1 MERVFLRS
9 GTKLVVT
16 ESGSKNQYAFIVD
29 RQIGQGA
36 NSLVYEAHRDGAPKH
51 RVRIKE
57 CYPARQA
64 PSRDGMRLSWPDTS
78 QRKKVLEH
86 FQEGFENQRLFQS
99 EEKTGNAAIH
109 MPLEMCEANN
119 TRYMIMELDYGETL
133 DRHKVSSFEEILTI
147 TKALADTL
155 GEYHRLGF
163 LHLDIKPENILV
175 LREAPNMI
183 KLFDLDSVVRKQ
195 DIQQGVLPALS
206 YSPRWAAPELREEI
220 ISQISERTDIY
231 SIGAV
236 LFWMVMGR
244 EPGCDDRSIFAEWEF
259 DGPLFNGQNP
269 QLKRALRYIF
279 RHTLCCRAGCRFE
292 NADTLAEK
300 LDEAL
305 KLVREKKPY
314 LLSNVEHVARFIGR
328 EKELE
333 GIRASFASGKK
344 VVILSGFGG
353 IGKSTLAK
361 QYAWENCGPHALYD
375 TVSFCRYQKFAS
387 INGLIADLPL
397 QNAEM
402 DIQSEPDTQPALDIQ
417 SKTKKVSKRFHAVCS
432 AMNEHTLLILDNY
445 DVDSPAEDW
454 GKLMS
459 LPCHVLVTTRTDFSD
474 WTGEQQV
481 VQYNVDVLEEP
492 ELVQLFE
499 KTAGIYL
506 DETDAHVLHDVLG
519 AVGYHTLMTE
529 LLGKQ
534 LAVSG
539 ISLAQLKE
547 NLFEQKE
554 IVRYQKDGRT
564 NAETIRQV
572 IDALFSMARFTP
584 EEQNVM
590 RYVWT
595 LSGTGVQKQDLRRWT
610 GLTDLNTLNRL
621 IHLGWVKE
629 NREKGLLELHPLIF
643 ETVQQQ
649 LNPNMEN
656 CQEMVRYIRN
666 TIPQYDENQGDWNLE
681 PRFALW
687 ACSRWAI
694 QKGGNYAAQQFI
706 RLFDQYKSEN
716 EDELWNSLFEQGQ
729 EPSPMALFE
738 PLVASTKEKQEWPL
752 PDGLMAMAQY
762 CRTLIEYE
770 NAFNW
775 EDQEKE
781 FLALRR
787 TMNAAAELFAEWYQG
802 HLDGRKNAV
811 PTGKEAL
818 DDAFD
823 YAFHVNWQ
831 YIVPN
836 TPALYKAYCLKFEQ
850 LRQSWAFALL
860 FGTDVER
867 EELENRMYWF
877 IDALQDVGQDSSMDL
892 YTAKLHCRQTLTPQE
907 LLEYRPSGF
916 PSDFKWDQ

>member
-78 QRKKVLEH
+78 QRKKALER

-259 DGPLFNGQNP
+259 EGPLFNGQNP

-292 NADTLAEK
+292 NADTLAKK

-305 KLVREKKPY
+305 ELVLEKKPY

-333 GIRASFASGKK
+333 WIRASFESGKK

-361 QYAWENCGPHALYD
+361 QYAQVNIGALYD
-375 TVSFCRYQKFAS
+375 TVCFCRYQKLAS
-387 INGLIADLPL
+387 ISGLLADLPV
-397 QNAEM
+397 QNADSSE
-402 DIQSEPDTQPALDIQ
+402 QSA
-417 SKTKKVSKRFHAVCS
+417 RFHTVCA

-445 DVDSPAEDW
+445 DVDSPNEDW
-454 GKLMS
+454 ERLIS
-459 LPCHVLVTTRTDFSD
+459 LPCHVLVTTRTDLSD
-474 WTGEQQV
+474 WAGEQQV
-481 VQYNVDVLEEP
+481 VQLNVDTMNES
-492 ELVQLFE
+492 ELIRLFE
-499 KTAGIYL
+499 KSAGIHG
-506 DETDAHVLHDVLG
+506 DESDMPVLHEMLK
-519 AVGYHTLMTE
+519 AIGYHTLTTE

-534 LAVSG
+534 LAASD

-572 IDALFSMARFTP
+572 IDALFSMARFTS

-595 LSGTGVQKQDLRRWT
+595 LSGTGVQKQDFRRWT

-656 CQEMVRYIRN
+656 CQEMARYIQD

-681 PRFALW
+681 PRVALW

-694 QKGGNYAAQQFI
+694 QKGGDYAAQQFI

-729 EPSPMALFE
+729 EPSPVVLFE
-738 PLVASTKEKQEWPL
+738 PLVASTEKKQKWPL

-787 TMNAAAELFAEWYQG
+787 TMNAAAELFAKWYQG
-802 HLDGRKNAV
+802 YLDGRKNAV
-811 PTGKEAL
+811 PTGKEAV

-860 FGTDVER
+860 FGTDAER
-867 EELENRMYWF
+867 EALEERMNWLV
-877 IDALQDVGQDSSMDL
+877 DALRDVGQDSSLQL
-892 YTAKLHCRQTLTPQE
+892 YSCRLQCRQNLTQQE

>member
-78 QRKKVLEH
+78 QRKKVLKH

-133 DRHKVSSFEEILTI
+133 DRYKVSSFEEILTI

-259 DGPLFNGQNP
+259 EGPLFNGQNP
-269 QLKRALRYIF
+269 QLRQALRYIF
-279 RHTLCCRAGCRFE
+279 RHTLCCRAACRFE
-292 NADTLAEK
+292 NADTLAKK

-305 KLVREKKPY
+305 KLVLEKKPY

-333 GIRASFASGKK
+333 WLRATFESGKK

-361 QYAWENCGPHALYD
+361 QYAQVNIGALYD
-375 TVSFCRYQKFAS
+375 TVCFCRYQKLAS
-387 INGLIADLPL
+387 ISGLLADLPV
-397 QNAEM
+397 QNA
-402 DIQSEPDTQPALDIQ
+402 DSSELSA
-417 SKTKKVSKRFHAVCS
+417 RFHTVCA

-445 DVDSPAEDW
+445 DVDSPNEDW
-454 GKLMS
+454 ERLIS
-459 LPCHVLVTTRTDFSD
+459 LPCHVLVTTRTDLSD
-474 WTGEQQV
+474 WAGEQQV
-481 VQYNVDVLEEP
+481 VQLNVDTMNES
-492 ELVQLFE
+492 ELIRLFE
-499 KTAGIYL
+499 KSAGIHV
-506 DETDAHVLHDVLG
+506 DESDMPVLHEILE
-519 AVGYHTLMTE
+519 AIGYHTLTAE

-534 LAVSG
+534 LAASG

-547 NLFEQKE
+547 KLFEQKE

-564 NAETIRQV
+564 NAETIQQV
-572 IDALFSMARFTP
+572 IDALFSMARFTS

-595 LSGTGVQKQDLRRWT
+595 LSGTGVQKQDFRRWT

-621 IHLGWVKE
+621 IRLGWVKE

-656 CQEMVRYIRN
+656 CQEMVRYIQD
-666 TIPQYDENQGDWNLE
+666 TVPQYDENQGDWNLE
-681 PRFALW
+681 PRVALW

-694 QKGGNYAAQQFI
+694 QKGGDYAAQQFI

-729 EPSPMALFE
+729 EPSPVALFE
-738 PLVASTKEKQEWPL
+738 PLVASTEKEQKWPL

-787 TMNAAAELFAEWYQG
+787 TMNAAAELFAEQYQRY
-802 HLDGRKNAV
+802 LVWRRIAV
-811 PTGKEAL
+811 LTGEETF

-823 YAFHVNWQ
+823 YAFRVNQQ

-850 LRQSWAFALL
+850 LRQFWAFALL
-860 FGTDVER
+860 FGTDAER
-867 EELENRMYWF
+867 EELEDRMNWL
-877 IDALQDVGQDSSMDL
+877 IDALRDVGQDSSLQL
-892 YTAKLHCRQTLTPQE
+892 YSYRSRCRQNLTQQE
-907 LLEYRPSGF
+907 LLEYRSSGF
-916 PSDFKWDQ
+916 PSDFKWD

>member
-29 RQIGQGA
+29 RKIGQGA

-155 GEYHRLGF
+155 GEYHRLRF

-361 QYAWENCGPHALYD
+361 QYAWENCGSHALYD
-375 TVSFCRYQKFAS
+375 TVSFCRYQKLAS
-387 INGLIADLPL
+387 ISGLLADLPV
-397 QNAEM
+397 QNVDSGE
-402 DIQSEPDTQPALDIQ
+402 QSE
-417 SKTKKVSKRFHAVCS
+417 RFHIVCA
-432 AMNEHTLLILDNY
+432 AMNERTLLILDNY
-445 DVDSPAEDW
+445 DVDSPGEDW
-454 GKLMS
+454 ERLIS
-459 LPCHVLVTTRTDFSD
+459 LPCHVLVTTRTDLSD
-474 WTGEQQV
+474 WAGEQQV
-481 VQYNVDVLEEP
+481 VQLNVDAMKES
-492 ELVQLFE
+492 ELIQLFE
-499 KTAGIYL
+499 KSAGIHV
-506 DETDAHVLHDVLG
+506 DESDVPVLHEMLE
-519 AVGYHTLMTE
+519 AIGYHTLTTE

-534 LAVSG
+534 LAASG

-595 LSGTGVQKQDLRRWT
+595 LSGTGVQKQDYRHWT
-610 GLTDLNTLNRL
+610 GSADLNTLNRL
-621 IHLGWVKE
+621 IHLGWVQE
-629 NREKGLLELHPLIF
+629 NREKDLLDLHPLIF

-656 CQEMVRYIRN
+656 CQEMARYIQN
-666 TIPQYDENQGDWNLE
+666 TIPQYDENQRDWNLE
-681 PRFALW
+681 PRIALW

-706 RLFDQYKSEN
+706 RLFDQYKNEN
-716 EDELWNSLFEQGQ
+716 EDELWNSLFEPGQ
-729 EPSPMALFE
+729 EPSPLALFE
-738 PLVASTKEKQEWPL
+738 PLVELTKKEQEWPL
-752 PDGLMAMAQY
+752 PEGLKVMAQY

-787 TMNAAAELFAEWYQG
+787 TMNAAAELFEEWYQG
-802 HLDGRKNAV
+802 YLDGRKNTV

-850 LRQSWAFALL
+850 LRQSWAFALI
-860 FGTDVER
+860 FGTAAER
-867 EELENRMYWF
+867 KELEDRMNWL
-877 IDALQDVGQDSSMDL
+877 IDALQDVGQDSSLQL
-892 YTAKLHCRQTLTPQE
+892 YSYRSRCRQNLTQQE

>member
-1 MERVFLRS
+1 MERVCLRS

-64 PSRDGMRLSWPDTS
+64 PSRDGMRLSWPDDS
-78 QRKKVLEH
+78 QRKKALER

-119 TRYMIMELDYGETL
+119 TRYMIMELDYGEIL
-133 DRHKVSSFEEILTI
+133 DQHKVSSFEEILTI

-175 LREAPNMI
+175 LREAPNII
-183 KLFDLDSVVRKQ
+183 KLFDLDSIVRKQ

-259 DGPLFNGQNP
+259 EGPLFNGQNP

-333 GIRASFASGKK
+333 WIRASFESGKK

-361 QYAWENCGPHALYD
+361 QYAQVNIGALYD
-375 TVSFCRYQKFAS
+375 TVCFCRYQKLAS
-387 INGLIADLPL
+387 ISGLLADLPV
-397 QNAEM
+397 QNADSSE
-402 DIQSEPDTQPALDIQ
+402 QSA
-417 SKTKKVSKRFHAVCS
+417 RFHTVCA

-445 DVDSPAEDW
+445 DVDSPNEDW
-454 GKLMS
+454 ERLIS
-459 LPCHVLVTTRTDFSD
+459 LPCHVLVTTRTDLSD
-474 WTGEQQV
+474 WAGEQQV
-481 VQYNVDVLEEP
+481 VQLNVDTMNES
-492 ELVQLFE
+492 ELIRLFE
-499 KTAGIYL
+499 KSAGIHG
-506 DETDAHVLHDVLG
+506 DESDMPVLHEMLK
-519 AVGYHTLMTE
+519 AIGYHTLTTE

-534 LAVSG
+534 LAASG

-564 NAETIRQV
+564 NAETIQQV
-572 IDALFSMARFTP
+572 IDALFLMARFTS

-595 LSGTGVQKQDLRRWT
+595 LSGTGVQKQDFRRWT

-656 CQEMVRYIRN
+656 CQEMARYIQD

-681 PRFALW
+681 PRVALW

-694 QKGGNYAAQQFI
+694 QKGGDYAAQQFI

-729 EPSPMALFE
+729 EPSPVVLFE
-738 PLVASTKEKQEWPL
+738 PLVASTEKKQKWPL

-802 HLDGRKNAV
+802 YLDGRKNAV
-811 PTGKEAL
+811 PTGKEAV

-836 TPALYKAYCLKFEQ
+836 TPALYKAYCMKFEQ

-860 FGTDVER
+860 FGTDAER
-867 EELENRMYWF
+867 EELEDRMNWLV
-877 IDALQDVGQDSSMDL
+877 DALRDVGQDSSLQL
-892 YTAKLHCRQTLTPQE
+892 YSCRLQCRQNLTQQE

>member
-64 PSRDGMRLSWPDTS
+64 PSRNGMRLSWPDDS
-78 QRKKVLEH
+78 RRKKALER

-133 DRHKVSSFEEILTI
+133 DRHKVLSFEEILTI

-375 TVSFCRYQKFAS
+375 TVSFCRYQKLAS
-387 INGLIADLPL
+387 ISGLLADLPV
-397 QNAEM
+397 QNVDSGE
-402 DIQSEPDTQPALDIQ
+402 QSE
-417 SKTKKVSKRFHAVCS
+417 RFHIVCA
-432 AMNEHTLLILDNY
+432 AMNERTLLILDNY
-445 DVDSPAEDW
+445 DVDSPGEDW
-454 GKLMS
+454 ERLIS
-459 LPCHVLVTTRTDFSD
+459 LPCHVLVTTRTDLSD
-474 WTGEQQV
+474 WAGEQQV
-481 VQYNVDVLEEP
+481 VQLNVDAMKES
-492 ELVQLFE
+492 ELIQLFE
-499 KTAGIYL
+499 KSAGIHV
-506 DETDAHVLHDVLG
+506 DESDVPVLHEMLE
-519 AVGYHTLMTE
+519 AIGYHTLTTE

-534 LAVSG
+534 LAASG

-595 LSGTGVQKQDLRRWT
+595 LSGTGVQKQDYRHWT
-610 GLTDLNTLNRL
+610 GSADLNTLNRL
-621 IHLGWVKE
+621 IHLGWVQE
-629 NREKGLLELHPLIF
+629 NREKDLLDLHPLIF

-656 CQEMVRYIRN
+656 CQEMARYIQN
-666 TIPQYDENQGDWNLE
+666 TIPQYDENQRDWNLE
-681 PRFALW
+681 PRIALW

-706 RLFDQYKSEN
+706 RLFDQYKNEN
-716 EDELWNSLFEQGQ
+716 EDELWNSLFEPGQ
-729 EPSPMALFE
+729 EPSPLALFE
-738 PLVASTKEKQEWPL
+738 PLVELTKKEQEWPL
-752 PDGLMAMAQY
+752 PEGLKVMAQY

-787 TMNAAAELFAEWYQG
+787 TMNAAAELFEEWYQG
-802 HLDGRKNAV
+802 YLDGRKNTV

-860 FGTDVER
+860 FGTAAER
-867 EELENRMYWF
+867 KELEDRMNWL
-877 IDALQDVGQDSSMDL
+877 IDALQDVGQDSSLQL
-892 YTAKLHCRQTLTPQE
+892 YSYRSRCRQNLTQQE

>member
-64 PSRDGMRLSWPDTS
+64 PSRDGMRLSWPDDS
-78 QRKKVLEH
+78 RRKKALER

-133 DRHKVSSFEEILTI
+133 DRHKVLSFEEILTI

-259 DGPLFNGQNP
+259 EGPLFNGQNP
-269 QLKRALRYIF
+269 QLRQALRYIF
-279 RHTLCCRAGCRFE
+279 RHTLCCRAACRFE
-292 NADTLAEK
+292 NADTLAKK

-305 KLVREKKPY
+305 KLVLEKKPY

-333 GIRASFASGKK
+333 WIRASFESGKK

-361 QYAWENCGPHALYD
+361 QYAQVNIGALYD
-375 TVSFCRYQKFAS
+375 TVCFCRYQKLAS
-387 INGLIADLPL
+387 ISGLLADLPV
-397 QNAEM
+397 QNADSSE
-402 DIQSEPDTQPALDIQ
+402 QST
-417 SKTKKVSKRFHAVCS
+417 RFHTICA

-445 DVDSPAEDW
+445 DVDSPNEDW
-454 GKLMS
+454 ERLIS
-459 LPCHVLVTTRTDFSD
+459 LPCHVLVTTRTDLSD
-474 WTGEQQV
+474 WVGEQQV
-481 VQYNVDVLEEP
+481 VQLNVDTMNES
-492 ELVQLFE
+492 ELIRLFE
-499 KTAGIYL
+499 KSAGIHV
-506 DETDAHVLHDVLG
+506 DESDMPVLHEILETI
-519 AVGYHTLMTE
+519 GYHTLTTE

-534 LAVSG
+534 LAASG

-564 NAETIRQV
+564 NAETIQQV
-572 IDALFSMARFTP
+572 IDALFSMARFTV

-595 LSGTGVQKQDLRRWT
+595 LSGTGVQKQDFRRWT

-656 CQEMVRYIRN
+656 CQEMARYIQD
-666 TIPQYDENQGDWNLE
+666 TVPQYDENQGDWNLE
-681 PRFALW
+681 PCVALW

-694 QKGGNYAAQQFI
+694 QKGGDYAAQQFI

-729 EPSPMALFE
+729 EPSPVALFE
-738 PLVASTKEKQEWPL
+738 PLVASTEKEQKWPL
-752 PDGLMAMAQY
+752 SDGLMAMAQY

-775 EDQEKE
+775 EYQEKE

-787 TMNAAAELFAEWYQG
+787 TVNAAAELFAEWYQG
-802 HLDGRKNAV
+802 YLDGRKNAV

-818 DDAFD
+818 DDAFY

-860 FGTDVER
+860 FGTDAER
-867 EELENRMYWF
+867 EELEDRMNWLV
-877 IDALQDVGQDSSMDL
+877 DALRDVGQDSSLQL
-892 YTAKLHCRQTLTPQE
+892 YSCRLQCRQNLTQQE

>member
-29 RQIGQGA
+29 RKIGQGA

-155 GEYHRLGF
+155 GEYHRLRF

-195 DIQQGVLPALS
+195 DIQQGVLPVLS

-361 QYAWENCGPHALYD
+361 QYAWENCGSHALYD
-375 TVSFCRYQKFAS
+375 TVSFCRYQKLAS
-387 INGLIADLPL
+387 ISGLLADLPV
-397 QNAEM
+397 QNVDSGE
-402 DIQSEPDTQPALDIQ
+402 QSE
-417 SKTKKVSKRFHAVCS
+417 RFHIVCA
-432 AMNEHTLLILDNY
+432 AMNERTLLILDNY
-445 DVDSPAEDW
+445 DVDSPGEDW
-454 GKLMS
+454 ERLIS
-459 LPCHVLVTTRTDFSD
+459 LPCHVLVTTRTDLSD
-474 WTGEQQV
+474 WAGEQQV
-481 VQYNVDVLEEP
+481 VQLNVDAMKES
-492 ELVQLFE
+492 ELIQLFE
-499 KTAGIYL
+499 KSAGIHV
-506 DETDAHVLHDVLG
+506 DESDVPVLHEMLE
-519 AVGYHTLMTE
+519 AIGYHTLTTE

-534 LAVSG
+534 LAASG

-595 LSGTGVQKQDLRRWT
+595 LSGTGVQKQDYRHWT
-610 GLTDLNTLNRL
+610 GSADLNTLNRL
-621 IHLGWVKE
+621 IHLGWVQE
-629 NREKGLLELHPLIF
+629 NREKDLLDLHPLIF

-656 CQEMVRYIRN
+656 CQEMARYIQN
-666 TIPQYDENQGDWNLE
+666 TIPQYDENQRDWNLE
-681 PRFALW
+681 PRIALW

-706 RLFDQYKSEN
+706 RLFDQYKNEN
-716 EDELWNSLFEQGQ
+716 EDELWNSLFEPGQ
-729 EPSPMALFE
+729 EPSPLALFE
-738 PLVASTKEKQEWPL
+738 PLVELTKKEQEWPL
-752 PDGLMAMAQY
+752 PEGLKVMAQY

-787 TMNAAAELFAEWYQG
+787 TMNAAAELFEEWYQG
-802 HLDGRKNAV
+802 YLDGRKNTV

-850 LRQSWAFALL
+850 LRQSWAFALI
-860 FGTDVER
+860 FGTAAER
-867 EELENRMYWF
+867 KELEDRMNWL
-877 IDALQDVGQDSSMDL
+877 IDALQDVGQDSSLQL
-892 YTAKLHCRQTLTPQE
+892 YSYRSRCRQNLTQQE